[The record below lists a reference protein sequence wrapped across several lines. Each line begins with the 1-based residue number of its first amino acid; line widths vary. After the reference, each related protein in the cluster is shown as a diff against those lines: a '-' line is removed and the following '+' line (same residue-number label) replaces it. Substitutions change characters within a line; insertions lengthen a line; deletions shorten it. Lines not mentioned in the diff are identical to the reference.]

1 MDVIPI
7 CEQPIVDLW
16 ALPLLLL
23 LRSSCRDDLWA
34 LTLLPRFSCSADLW
48 ALTLLQRSSCS
59 ADLWALT
66 LLLRSSCSAD
76 LWALTLL
83 LRSCRDDLWA
93 LTLLPRSSCSLAWDA
108 FRFPVA
114 VETWLKEYKYLFSFV
129 KQYCGACHW
138 VFWPVLSPGYWLW
151 SSTIKSEKVIF
162 ILLENE
168 IFLKS
173 QGHIWNKNLKN
184 LL

>member
-1 MDVIPI
+1 MHVEIVAVVVEVVTGVVNIQSSILDMDVIPI

-34 LTLLPRFSCSADLW
+34 LTLLPRF
-48 ALTLLQRSSCS
+48 
-59 ADLWALT
+59 
-66 LLLRSSCSAD
+66 SCSAD

>member
-1 MDVIPI
+1 MHVEIVAVVVEVVTGVVNIQSSILDMDVIPI

-23 LRSSCRDDLWA
+23 LRSSCRDELWA
-34 LTLLPRFSCSADLW
+34 LTLLPRFSCCA
-48 ALTLLQRSSCS
+48 
-59 ADLWALT
+59 
-66 LLLRSSCSAD
+66 
-76 LWALTLL
+76 
-83 LRSCRDDLWA
+83 DLWA

-173 QGHIWNKNLKN
+173 QGHIWNKKFKKLAIKIF
-184 LL
+184 